1 MKMNQNIK
9 FLFINFSLVTI
20 LSSIVSVGAF
30 AQQTSIF
37 QQASRAPKDYSNLT
51 PPNQYLD
58 SFLGQDKKGPYA
70 LSWKNFNYSPGNP
83 VWVSV
88 DNQVFP
94 SASYTLDVAKGEI
107 TFASLIKRTQV
118 VRISYGYYPELASKN
133 ANPAMVAPLT
143 FKLAALGLNNLN
155 ITTFNNNAAQ
165 DPSFVLGFN
174 GKGNGLTSNFYFAPG
189 QTNAVDQSA
198 LKLGYNTGNTK
209 NGLNLDFSRNGKGF
223 APAYGKAFAINDSLQ
238 TLNLN
243 GNLTSQTSAM
253 SFSRKDTRN
262 LSNNQGGL
270 SQNSLLKL
278 GGGRNQPLISYS
290 SNEQEGLDPKG
301 VFNSTSVENGNLTQ
315 KFGALD
321 LAYKTNKTDT
331 TIGKSRT
338 LIDQNSMNLGVA
350 PNAKTRT
357 PGFSFN
363 RTNDSVQ
370 AGSATTLTTTDRA
383 ALATGLVGGNL
394 SFNSIQKNITLPDNK
409 IQQIDQRSINLGFN
423 GNKKGFS
430 GLVFGRI
437 EDDKT
442 DPSNISNTV
451 NNRGSIG
458 GVFAKTTFNLSFN
471 KVDTNVNGKSRLDQ
485 DQENILFSL
494 PNSKVLPVAKFT
506 RNDDVKRDAKGV
518 LVGSANDSTD
528 VKAKL
533 SGSDLN
539 FKSTKVDTYTPD
551 GKFTSVDS
559 NLGTLT
565 FKAGTGLFNAELLN
579 TNSLVNNSNTLVEQK
594 KYTYNLPGDAKGF
607 SGFKLQRADTS
618 LIVPGL
624 QTDTVANEISYGT
637 KVGPLS
643 LSTNLF
649 KSDSAYS
656 NNKVGFADRQTIG
669 INYNTSRNL
678 NFSFNRGGNV
688 GQDVTGLRLGTVN
701 DTYALTSNTPWMQWS
716 VKNLIADVSTPDKRR
731 VFTNTDLYSIKLP
744 SKKNMPGVELERA
757 DANSE
762 ELNAVTNIV
771 SDKLKF
777 NSKFGSANVTAS
789 AGQVTTDKNNNTPL
803 GVAKDNS
810 LSLSTPIWGRGTA
823 VGVTINNYNVVNG
836 AISED
841 KNGLGINITP
851 SRGLTL
857 STEQQE
863 SSIFNSNIQTRSI
876 TGQKYS
882 LNYSPVPNTIVQ
894 TSFLEATDGAKKNE
908 IYDYRAMVGSDK
920 TLFKVDGLL
929 KVRNA
934 TDTNALLNTD
944 SANATVNINPVKNIV
959 LSGNYLLN
967 PDDPLKVGTFIP
979 VERRQYALTHR
990 AGSFEVTGSYADT
1003 EHLRGTPADI
1013 LTKAGGYYYYG
1024 ETGLKIGWRAGANT
1038 SFISEYREQ
1047 FFKGGVA
1054 KGSETFSLGLN
1065 HTRANTTFTLSGT
1078 YVDNRANP
1086 NARQDYRAE
1095 AKLGYKF

>member
-9 FLFINFSLVTI
+9 FLFVNFSLVTI

-30 AQQTSIF
+30 AQQVSIF
-37 QQASRAPKDYSNLT
+37 QQASRAPKDYSNLA
-51 PPNQYLD
+51 PPTQYSD
-58 SFLGQDKKGPYA
+58 SFLGQDKKGPYI
-70 LSWKNFNYSPGNP
+70 LTWKNFNYSPGNP
-83 VWVSV
+83 VWISV
-88 DNQVFP
+88 DNQVLP
-94 SASYTLDVAKGEI
+94 SASYTLDVAKGEV

-118 VRISYGYYPELASKN
+118 VKVSYGYYPELVSKN
-133 ANPAMVAPLT
+133 TNPTMVAPLT
-143 FKLAALGLNNLN
+143 FRLATLGVNNLN

-165 DPSFVLGFN
+165 DPGFVLGFN
-174 GKGNGLTSNFYFAPG
+174 SKGNGLTSNLFFAPG
-189 QTNAVDQSA
+189 QANAVDQSS
-198 LKLGYNTGNTK
+198 LKLGYNTGDAK
-209 NGLNLDFSRNGKGF
+209 NGLNLGFSRNGKAF
-223 APAYGKAFAINDSLQ
+223 APSYGKAFGINDSLQ
-238 TLNLN
+238 TLDLN
-243 GNLTSQTSAM
+243 GNVTSQTSAL
-253 SFSRKDTRN
+253 SFARKDTRN
-262 LSNNQGGL
+262 LSTKQGGL
-270 SQNSLLKL
+270 NQSALLKL

-290 SNEQEGLDPKG
+290 SNDQEGLDPKG
-301 VFNSTSVENGNLTQ
+301 VFNSSSVENGYLTQ

-338 LIDQNSMNLGVA
+338 LSDQNSINLGLA
-350 PNAKTRT
+350 ANAKTRM

-370 AGSATTLTTTDRA
+370 AGSATTLTITDRA
-383 ALATGLVGGNL
+383 SLATNLAGGNL
-394 SFNSIQKNITLPDNK
+394 SFNSLQKNITLPDSR

-430 GLVFGRI
+430 GLAFGRV

-458 GVFAKTTFNLSFN
+458 GVFAKTTFNLNFN
-471 KVDTNVNGKSRLDQ
+471 KIDTNVNGKSRLDQ

-506 RNDDVKRDAKGV
+506 RNDDIKRDAKGI

-539 FKSTKVDTYTPD
+539 YKSTKVDTYTPD

-559 NLGTLT
+559 NLGNLS
-565 FKAGTGLFNAELLN
+565 FKAGAGSFNAELLN
-579 TNSLVNNSNTLVEQK
+579 TNSLVNNSSTLVEQQ
-594 KYTYNLPGDAKGF
+594 KYTYNLPGNAKGF

-649 KSDSAYS
+649 KADSAYS

-669 INYNTSRNL
+669 INYNTSRYL

-688 GQDVTGLRLGTVN
+688 AQDVTGLRLGTVN
-701 DTYALTSNTPWMQWS
+701 DTYALTSNSPWMQWS

-731 VFTNTDLYSIKLP
+731 VFTNTDLYSIKIP

-757 DANSE
+757 DANAE

-777 NSKFGSANVTAS
+777 NSKLGSTSVAAS
-789 AGQVTTDKNNNTPL
+789 TGQVTTDKNNNTPL
-803 GVAKDNS
+803 GVAKDNY
-810 LSLSTPIWGRGTA
+810 LSISTPIWGRGTA
-823 VGVTINNYNVVNG
+823 VGVTVNNFSAVNG

-851 SRGLTL
+851 SKGLTL

-863 SSIFNSNIQTRSI
+863 NSIFNSNVQTRSI

-882 LNYSPVPNTIVQ
+882 LNYSPAPNTTVQ
-894 TSFLEATDGAKKNE
+894 TSFLEATDGFKKSE
-908 IYDYRAMVGSDK
+908 VYDYRALAGSDK

-934 TDTNALLNTD
+934 TDANTLLNTD
-944 SANATVNINPVKNIV
+944 SANATVNINPIKNIV

-967 PDDPLKVGTFIP
+967 PDDPAKAGTFIP

-1003 EHLRGTPADI
+1003 EHLRGTSADI
-1013 LTKAGGYYYYG
+1013 LFKAGGYYYYG
-1024 ETGLKIGWRAGANT
+1024 ETGLKIGWKAGAST
-1038 SFISEYREQ
+1038 VFTSEYREQ

-1065 HTRANTTFTLSGT
+1065 HTRASTTFSLSGT
-1078 YVDNRANP
+1078 YIDNRANP
-1086 NARQDYRAE
+1086 NIRPDYRAE

>member
-9 FLFINFSLVTI
+9 FLFVNFSLVTI

-30 AQQTSIF
+30 AQQVSIF
-37 QQASRAPKDYSNLT
+37 QQASRAPKDYSNLA
-51 PPNQYLD
+51 PPTQYLD
-58 SFLGQDKKGPYA
+58 SFLGQDKKGPYI
-70 LSWKNFNYSPGNP
+70 LTWKNFNYSPGNP
-83 VWVSV
+83 VWISV
-88 DNQVFP
+88 DNQVLP
-94 SASYTLDVAKGEI
+94 SASYTLDVAKGEV

-118 VRISYGYYPELASKN
+118 VKVSYGYYPELVSKN
-133 ANPAMVAPLT
+133 TNPTMVAPLT
-143 FKLAALGLNNLN
+143 FRLATLGVNNLN

-165 DPSFVLGFN
+165 DPGFVLGFN
-174 GKGNGLTSNFYFAPG
+174 SKGNGLTSNLFFAPG
-189 QTNAVDQSA
+189 QANAVDQSS
-198 LKLGYNTGNTK
+198 LKLGYNTGDAK
-209 NGLNLDFSRNGKGF
+209 NGLNLGFSRNGKAF
-223 APAYGKAFAINDSLQ
+223 APSYGKAFGINDSLQ
-238 TLNLN
+238 TLDLN
-243 GNLTSQTSAM
+243 GNVTSQTSAL
-253 SFSRKDTRN
+253 SFARKDTRN
-262 LSNNQGGL
+262 LSTKQGGL
-270 SQNSLLKL
+270 NQSALLKL

-290 SNEQEGLDPKG
+290 SNDQEGLDPKG
-301 VFNSTSVENGNLTQ
+301 VFNSSSVENGYLTQ

-338 LIDQNSMNLGVA
+338 LSDQNSINLGLA
-350 PNAKTRT
+350 ANAKTRM

-370 AGSATTLTTTDRA
+370 AGSATTLTITDRA
-383 ALATGLVGGNL
+383 SLATNLAGGNL
-394 SFNSIQKNITLPDNK
+394 SFNSLQKNITLPDSR

-430 GLVFGRI
+430 GLAFGRV

-458 GVFAKTTFNLSFN
+458 GVFAKTTFNLNFN
-471 KVDTNVNGKSRLDQ
+471 KIDTNVNGKSRLDQ

-506 RNDDVKRDAKGV
+506 RNDDIKRDAKGI

-539 FKSTKVDTYTPD
+539 YKSTKVDTYTPD

-559 NLGTLT
+559 NLGNLS
-565 FKAGTGLFNAELLN
+565 FKAGAGSFNAELLN
-579 TNSLVNNSNTLVEQK
+579 TNSLVNNSSTLVEQQ
-594 KYTYNLPGDAKGF
+594 KYTYNLPGNAKGF

-649 KSDSAYS
+649 KADSAYS

-669 INYNTSRNL
+669 INYNTSRYL

-688 GQDVTGLRLGTVN
+688 AQDVTGLRLGTVN
-701 DTYALTSNTPWMQWS
+701 DTYALTSNSPWMQWS

-731 VFTNTDLYSIKLP
+731 VFTNTDLYSIKIP

-757 DANSE
+757 DANAE

-777 NSKFGSANVTAS
+777 NSKLGSTSVAAS
-789 AGQVTTDKNNNTPL
+789 TGQVTTDKNNNTPL
-803 GVAKDNS
+803 GVAKDNY
-810 LSLSTPIWGRGTA
+810 LSISTPIWGRGTA
-823 VGVTINNYNVVNG
+823 VGVTVNNFSAVNG

-851 SRGLTL
+851 SKGLTL

-863 SSIFNSNIQTRSI
+863 NSIFNSNVQTRSI

-882 LNYSPVPNTIVQ
+882 LNYSPAPNTTVQ
-894 TSFLEATDGAKKNE
+894 TSFLEATDGFKKSE
-908 IYDYRAMVGSDK
+908 VYDYRALAGSDK

-934 TDTNALLNTD
+934 TDANTLLNTD
-944 SANATVNINPVKNIV
+944 SANATVNINPIKNIV

-967 PDDPLKVGTFIP
+967 PDDPAKAGTFIP

-1003 EHLRGTPADI
+1003 EHLRGTSADI
-1013 LTKAGGYYYYG
+1013 LFKAGGYYYYG
-1024 ETGLKIGWRAGANT
+1024 ETGLKIGWKAGAST
-1038 SFISEYREQ
+1038 VFTSEYREQ
-1047 FFKGGVA
+1047 FFKGGVL

-1065 HTRANTTFTLSGT
+1065 HTRASTTFSLSGT
-1078 YVDNRANP
+1078 YIDNRANP
-1086 NARQDYRAE
+1086 NIRPDYRAE

>member
-1 MKMNQNIK
+1 M
-9 FLFINFSLVTI
+9 
-20 LSSIVSVGAF
+20 
-30 AQQTSIF
+30 
-37 QQASRAPKDYSNLT
+37 
-51 PPNQYLD
+51 
-58 SFLGQDKKGPYA
+58 
-70 LSWKNFNYSPGNP
+70 
-83 VWVSV
+83 
-88 DNQVFP
+88 
-94 SASYTLDVAKGEI
+94 
-107 TFASLIKRTQV
+107 
-118 VRISYGYYPELASKN
+118 
-133 ANPAMVAPLT
+133 
-143 FKLAALGLNNLN
+143 
-155 ITTFNNNAAQ
+155 
-165 DPSFVLGFN
+165 
-174 GKGNGLTSNFYFAPG
+174 
-189 QTNAVDQSA
+189 
-198 LKLGYNTGNTK
+198 
-209 NGLNLDFSRNGKGF
+209 
-223 APAYGKAFAINDSLQ
+223 
-238 TLNLN
+238 
-243 GNLTSQTSAM
+243 
-253 SFSRKDTRN
+253 
-262 LSNNQGGL
+262 
-270 SQNSLLKL
+270 
-278 GGGRNQPLISYS
+278 
-290 SNEQEGLDPKG
+290 
-301 VFNSTSVENGNLTQ
+301 
-315 KFGALD
+315 
-321 LAYKTNKTDT
+321 
-331 TIGKSRT
+331 
-338 LIDQNSMNLGVA
+338 
-350 PNAKTRT
+350 

-370 AGSATTLTTTDRA
+370 AGSATTLTITDRA
-383 ALATGLVGGNL
+383 SLATNLAGGNL
-394 SFNSIQKNITLPDNK
+394 SFNSLQKNITLPDSR

-430 GLVFGRI
+430 GLAFGRV

-458 GVFAKTTFNLSFN
+458 GVFAKTTFNLNFN
-471 KVDTNVNGKSRLDQ
+471 KIDTNVNGKSRLDQ

-494 PNSKVLPVAKFT
+494 PNSRVLPVAKFI
-506 RNDDVKRDAKGV
+506 RNDDIKRDAKGI

-539 FKSTKVDTYTPD
+539 YKSTKVDTYTPD

-559 NLGTLT
+559 NLGNLS
-565 FKAGTGLFNAELLN
+565 FKAGAGSFNAELLN
-579 TNSLVNNSNTLVEQK
+579 TNSLVNNSSTLVEQQ
-594 KYTYNLPGDAKGF
+594 KYTYNLPGNAKGF

-649 KSDSAYS
+649 KADSAYS

-669 INYNTSRNL
+669 INYNTSRYL

-688 GQDVTGLRLGTVN
+688 GQDVTGLRLGTIN
-701 DTYALTSNTPWMQWS
+701 DTYALISNSPWMQWS

-731 VFTNTDLYSIKLP
+731 VFTNTDLYSIKIP

-757 DANSE
+757 DANAE
-762 ELNAVTNIV
+762 ELNAVTNTV

-777 NSKFGSANVTAS
+777 NSKLGSASVAAS
-789 AGQVTTDKNNNTPL
+789 TGQVTTDKNNNTPL
-803 GVAKDNS
+803 GVAKDNY
-810 LSLSTPIWGRGTA
+810 LSISTPIWGRGTA
-823 VGVTINNYNVVNG
+823 VGVTVNNFSAVNG

-851 SRGLTL
+851 SKGLTL

-863 SSIFNSNIQTRSI
+863 NSIFNSNVQTRSI

-882 LNYSPVPNTIVQ
+882 LNYSPAPNTTVQ
-894 TSFLEATDGAKKNE
+894 TSFLEATDGFKKSE
-908 IYDYRAMVGSDK
+908 VYDYRALVGSDK

-934 TDTNALLNTD
+934 TDANTLLNTD
-944 SANATVNINPVKNIV
+944 SANATVNINPIKNIV

-967 PDDPLKVGTFIP
+967 PDDPAKAGTFIP

-1003 EHLRGTPADI
+1003 EHLRGTSADI
-1013 LTKAGGYYYYG
+1013 LSKAGGYYYYG
-1024 ETGLKIGWRAGANT
+1024 ETGLKIGWKAGAST
-1038 SFISEYREQ
+1038 VFTSEYREQ

-1065 HTRANTTFTLSGT
+1065 HTRASTTFSLSGT
-1078 YVDNRANP
+1078 YIDNRANP
-1086 NARQDYRAE
+1086 NIRPDYRAE